1 MSGNIK
7 KIVEPNSGIDY
18 SLEKDFKIFTLS
30 KELPI
35 TTYPSYIRLGIVI
48 YCVKGNA
55 KIDIYS
61 NKHIIT
67 PKELIII
74 LPGQLVALTDV
85 SVDFQI
91 RYFTITE
98 SFYTD
103 ILSGISRFSPHF
115 FFYMRQHYYFKM
127 EDVETLSFVDFFEL
141 LIRKAVDPE
150 NQYRRESVIL
160 LLRILFLDI
169 YNHYKVNSLD
179 STATID
185 VHKKE
190 LTHKFFQLVMSNYKV
205 NRSVTFYANSLCIT
219 PKYLTMVV
227 KEVSGKSAKDWITEY
242 MILELKG
249 LLTNSTLNIQEI
261 VEKTQFSNQ
270 SSLGRFFRRHTSLSP
285 LQYRK
290 KYLTTEQRTNFSKNN
305 TI

>member
-98 SFYTD
+98 SFYSD

-190 LTHKFFQLVMSNYKV
+190 LTRRK
-205 NRSVTFYANSLCIT
+205 
-219 PKYLTMVV
+219 P
-227 KEVSGKSAKDWITEY
+227 
-242 MILELKG
+242 
-249 LLTNSTLNIQEI
+249 
-261 VEKTQFSNQ
+261 
-270 SSLGRFFRRHTSLSP
+270 RHTP
-285 LQYRK
+285 RA
-290 KYLTTEQRTNFSKNN
+290 T
-305 TI
+305 

>member
-98 SFYTD
+98 SFYSD

-150 NQYRRESVIL
+150 NQTK
-160 LLRILFLDI
+160 LFE
-169 YNHYKVNSLD
+169 
-179 STATID
+179 TID
-185 VHKKE
+185 MVRENQTMRVATGVLNEIITEATALQQPPADKGKRLKIYYTTQVAVKPPTFVNFVNDKE
-190 LTHKFFQLVMSNYKV
+190 LMHFSYVRYLENRIREAFGFRGTALKF
-205 NRSVTFYANSLCIT
+205 IT
-219 PKYLTMVV
+219 R
-227 KEVSGKSAKDWITEY
+227 ERSGKDAE
-242 MILELKG
+242 
-249 LLTNSTLNIQEI
+249 
-261 VEKTQFSNQ
+261 
-270 SSLGRFFRRHTSLSP
+270 
-285 LQYRK
+285 
-290 KYLTTEQRTNFSKNN
+290 
-305 TI
+305 

>member
-61 NKHIIT
+61 NKH
-67 PKELIII
+67 
-74 LPGQLVALTDV
+74 V

-98 SFYTD
+98 SFYSD

-270 SSLGRFFRRHTSLSP
+270 SSLGRFFRRHTGLSP

>member
-1 MSGNIK
+1 
-7 KIVEPNSGIDY
+7 
-18 SLEKDFKIFTLS
+18 
-30 KELPI
+30 
-35 TTYPSYIRLGIVI
+35 
-48 YCVKGNA
+48 
-55 KIDIYS
+55 
-61 NKHIIT
+61 
-67 PKELIII
+67 
-74 LPGQLVALTDV
+74 
-85 SVDFQI
+85 
-91 RYFTITE
+91 
-98 SFYTD
+98 
-103 ILSGISRFSPHF
+103 
-115 FFYMRQHYYFKM
+115 MRQHYYFKM

-141 LIRKAVDPE
+141 LIRKAVDLE

-270 SSLGRFFRRHTSLSP
+270 SSLGRFFRRHTGLSP

>member
-1 MSGNIK
+1 MYLN
-7 KIVEPNSGIDY
+7 
-18 SLEKDFKIFTLS
+18 
-30 KELPI
+30 
-35 TTYPSYIRLGIVI
+35 
-48 YCVKGNA
+48 
-55 KIDIYS
+55 
-61 NKHIIT
+61 
-67 PKELIII
+67 
-74 LPGQLVALTDV
+74 
-85 SVDFQI
+85 
-91 RYFTITE
+91 
-98 SFYTD
+98 
-103 ILSGISRFSPHF
+103 
-115 FFYMRQHYYFKM
+115 
-127 EDVETLSFVDFFEL
+127 
-141 LIRKAVDPE
+141 
-150 NQYRRESVIL
+150 
-160 LLRILFLDI
+160 
-169 YNHYKVNSLD
+169 NHYKVNSLD

-270 SSLGRFFRRHTSLSP
+270 SSLGRFFRRHTGLSP

>member
-7 KIVEPNSGIDY
+7 KIVEPNSGIGY

-98 SFYTD
+98 SFYSD

-115 FFYMRQHYYFKM
+115 FFYMRTHYWYPQTENDTRRLM
-127 EDVETLSFVDFFEL
+127 NFFGMVKDKVTSND
-141 LIRKAVDPE
+141 I
-150 NQYRRESVIL
+150 YRRELIIH
-160 LLRILFLDI
+160 LLRYLYLELFNA
-169 YNHYKVNSLD
+169 YQKE
-179 STATID
+179 STLMTARRDTR
-185 VHKKE
+185 KE
-190 LTHKFFQLVMSNYKV
+190 ELANKFFGLIMKHFKENKDVA
-205 NRSVTFYANSLCIT
+205 FYADKLCIT
-219 PKYLTMVV
+219 SKYLTMVI
-227 KEVSGKSAKDWITEY
+227 KETSGKSAKDWIVEY
-242 MILELKG
+242 IILEIKALLKN
-249 LLTNSTLNIQEI
+249 TSLNIQEI
-261 VEKTQFSNQ
+261 AIKTNFANQ
-270 SSLGRFFRRHTSLSP
+270 SSLGRFFRKHTGMSLS
-285 LQYRK
+285 QYRMSN
-290 KYLTTEQRTNFSKNN
+290 LEQ
-305 TI
+305 

>member
-115 FFYMRQHYYFKM
+115 FFYMRTHYWYPQTENDTRRLM
-127 EDVETLSFVDFFEL
+127 NFFGMVKDKVTSND
-141 LIRKAVDPE
+141 I
-150 NQYRRESVIL
+150 YRRELIIH
-160 LLRILFLDI
+160 LLRYF
-169 YNHYKVNSLD
+169 
-179 STATID
+179 
-185 VHKKE
+185 
-190 LTHKFFQLVMSNYKV
+190 
-205 NRSVTFYANSLCIT
+205 IT
-219 PKYLTMVV
+219 VPL
-227 KEVSGKSAKDWITEY
+227 KSKRV
-242 MILELKG
+242 L
-249 LLTNSTLNIQEI
+249 
-261 VEKTQFSNQ
+261 
-270 SSLGRFFRRHTSLSP
+270 
-285 LQYRK
+285 
-290 KYLTTEQRTNFSKNN
+290 
-305 TI
+305 

>member
-74 LPGQLVALTDV
+74 LPGQLVA
-85 SVDFQI
+85 
-91 RYFTITE
+91 
-98 SFYTD
+98 
-103 ILSGISRFSPHF
+103 LSGISRFSPHF

-270 SSLGRFFRRHTSLSP
+270 SSLGRFFRRHTGLSP